1 MLLSVVIP
9 TYNETEGIT
18 TFHET
23 LLAPSLK
30 GIEIDHE
37 IIYVNDGSK
46 DDTLK
51 KLTALAKKDK
61 HVRIIDLSR
70 NFGKEIATTAGIH
83 ESKGDAVIL
92 LDADGQ
98 HPPALI
104 KDFVDLWQKGAQVV
118 VGVRASNQK
127 EGAIKK
133 WGSKL
138 FYRILNANSDIPM
151 VPRSTDFRLI
161 DREVCDQFITFT
173 ERNRITR
180 GLIDWLGYSREY
192 ITFDAPARLAGE
204 ASYSFHKLVKLALN
218 SIISLSLKPLFA
230 FGWIGFGIIILSVL
244 AGVFIL
250 IEQFIMSDPLQLHFS
265 GAAILSIFIAFLVG
279 IILVSQAVLSVYVS
293 HIYAQTQERP
303 LFVINRRSSHKL
315 NDESHQQ

>member
-9 TYNETEGIT
+9 TYNETEGIK

-30 GIEIDHE
+30 SLGMDYEV
-37 IIYVNDGSK
+37 IYVNDGSR
-46 DDTLK
+46 DDTLE
-51 KLTALAKKDK
+51 KLATLAKKD
-61 HVRIIDLSR
+61 HHIRIIDLSR

-83 ESKGDAVIL
+83 ESQGDAVIL

-133 WGSKL
+133 WGSKI
-138 FYRILNANSDIPM
+138 FYRILNANSDMPM

-230 FGWIGFGIIILSVL
+230 FGWIGFGIIILSIL
-244 AGVFIL
+244 AGLFIL
-250 IEQFIMSDPLQLHFS
+250 IEQFAMGDPMRLHFS
-265 GAAILSIFIAFLVG
+265 GAAMLSIFIAFLVG

-303 LFVINRRSSHKL
+303 LFVINRKKSHNLNKTSL
-315 NDESHQQ
+315 ND